1 MHIHDAPMPA
11 PARSPFRRFRRN
23 VVFNTTFLEAIM
35 VTVSASDA
43 NRNFSALLR
52 EVAHGRSYTVLSRG
66 KPVATLGPVQSDARS
81 RKVARKALL
90 ARLHAQPATGA
101 RGWSRDELYE
111 R

>member
-1 MHIHDAPMPA
+1 ML
-11 PARSPFRRFRRN
+11 
-23 VVFNTTFLEAIM
+23 NTTFMEAVM
-35 VTVSASDA
+35 ATVSASDA

-66 KPVATLGPVQSDARS
+66 KPVATLGPVQDDAKA
-81 RKVARKALL
+81 RKVARKTLL
-90 ARLHAQPATGA
+90 ARLHAQPATGT